1 MNPNIWVPTE
11 QTYPG
16 MYARDSFPEI
26 RKRASEDTGTDY
38 RDEGEPMPT
47 GVWTNTVRMSGAL
60 SQPDPF
66 FAPADPFKRRSN
78 GAKGKMTDVLHYFNK
93 QWHVEKVPTN
103 VSEPELMVVCMG
115 CNLCGRQVNSERR
128 CGGVDQESRTNPA
141 ASERRPRAAKRVAVQ
156 PGEIRRAW
164 ERAGIQGQ
172 QRQSSRYTDV
182 FRSSRLPQLFASYE
196 ERSLKAYE
204 HATPLSNAAVAAVRL
219 WGNK

>member
-1 MNPNIWVPTE
+1 MDWLIDLNLEYDPSDLNIQVLAT
-11 QTYPG
+11 
-16 MYARDSFPEI
+16 M
-26 RKRASEDTGTDY
+26 
-38 RDEGEPMPT
+38 
-47 GVWTNTVRMSGAL
+47 VWTNTVRISGAL
-60 SQPDPF
+60 SRPDPF
-66 FAPADPFKRRSN
+66 FAPADPFKRRPN
-78 GAKGKMTDVLHYFNK
+78 GAKGKMTDVLHYSNNE
-93 QWHVEKVPTN
+93 WHIEELPIN

-115 CNLCGRQVNSERR
+115 CDLCGRQVDSEHRY
-128 CGGVDQESRTNPA
+128 GGVDRESRTNPA

-164 ERAGIQGQ
+164 ESAGIQGSFEGQ

-204 HATPLSNAAVAAVRL
+204 HATPLFDAAVAAVRS